1 MQVEWADVHAEADGS
16 GRLTIR
22 RPKTDTEGE
31 GTVVAITRQA
41 ARDLKALRPASIAN
55 APVFGLSPGQ
65 RHRRIKA
72 AARHAGLGDG
82 CGGHSGRLGMARCM
96 TANRTPLAVLMN
108 QGRWSSSRAAAK
120 YARDESVGAALPF
133 LE

>member
-1 MQVEWADVHAEADGS
+1 MGKVHTEADGS
-16 GRLTIR
+16 GRLIIWR
-22 RPKTDTEGE
+22 SKTDTEGE

-41 ARDLKALRPASIAN
+41 ARDLKALRPAGVAN

-65 RHRRIKA
+65 RHLRIKA

-82 CGGHSGRLGMARCM
+82 CGGHSGRVGMARRM
-96 TANRTPLAVLMN
+96 TASRTPLAVVMN
-108 QGRWSSSRAAAK
+108 QGRCSSSRTAARYTHNGSA
-120 YARDESVGAALPF
+120 GAALPF